1 MWILGLKGLIRNA
14 FTAFTVCPDPQW
26 CGLHF
31 VALRAILRNKG
42 VKLPFN
48 SLELRMMLKSFLK
61 LGIVVKGCFF
71 PWSKLKK
78 EKDS

>member
-1 MWILGLKGLIRNA
+1 MWILGLKVLIRNA
-14 FTAFTVCPDPQW
+14 FTAFTVCPYPNGVDFT
-26 CGLHF
+26 LSRS
-31 VALRAILRNKG
+31 RAILRNKG

-61 LGIVVKGCFF
+61 LGIVVKRCFF